1 MFKMNIKKLIV
12 IIFFSIFIL
21 LLLCFLFFKIN
32 AGLSQKEIDQKLE
45 ANRDLINQLI
55 SDKETEREDY
65 SNSLTFITDE
75 ESKTIIPQTT
85 DSSISGPTTD
95 TFTIEDDVS
104 LPHILDNND
113 KAYYLNFKSSSWHL
127 EKGDTLEIEI
137 YADEDYFNSPGSLI
151 FGYCLNKQ
159 ETSIEQ
165 FRINKYKKITFKAS
179 TPGDYSFYLH
189 CVSSDPII
197 IEGVVI
203 K

>member
-1 MFKMNIKKLIV
+1 MII
-12 IIFFSIFIL
+12 IIFCIII
-21 LLLCFLFFKIN
+21 LLLCFAFFKVN
-32 AGLSQKEIDQKLE
+32 TDLSQKDIDQKIE
-45 ANRDLINQLI
+45 ENRDLINQLI
-55 SDKETEREDY
+55 SDKEKEREDY
-65 SNSLTFITDE
+65 RNSLTFITDE
-75 ESKTIIPQTT
+75 ECKTIIPQTT
-85 DSSISGPTTD
+85 DSSISELTTD
-95 TFTIEDDVS
+95 TFIIEDDVS

-113 KAYYLNFKSSSWHL
+113 KAYYLNSESSPWHL
-127 EKGDTLEIEI
+127 EKGDTLQIEI

-151 FGYCLNKQ
+151 FGYCLNKK